1 MVRVQVLGSDFL
13 ESNPTCSIYYV
24 NINSIT
30 PPIITKMETT
40 VAHTSKDSDKDKMPK
55 NNIRH
60 LIESWNIM
68 FNRYKLFKKYFQML
82 VYRFK

>member
-1 MVRVQVLGSDFL
+1 
-13 ESNPTCSIYYV
+13 
-24 NINSIT
+24 
-30 PPIITKMETT
+30 METT
-40 VAHTSKDSDKDKMPK
+40 VAYTSKDSDKDKDKMPK

-68 FNRYKLFKKYFQML
+68 FNKCKLFKKYFQML